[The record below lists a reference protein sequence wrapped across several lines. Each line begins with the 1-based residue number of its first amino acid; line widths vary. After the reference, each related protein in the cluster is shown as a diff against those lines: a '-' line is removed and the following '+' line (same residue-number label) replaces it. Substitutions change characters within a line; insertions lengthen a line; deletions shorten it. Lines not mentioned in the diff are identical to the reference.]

1 LIHKIKTN
9 ADFFWLSKSEIY
21 AQFSTTIMK
30 LAPTIVILGSLLTA
44 GSLHAKWSRI
54 PIIKEKPV
62 NAITGPASKATLENS
77 SGFGHVDS
85 ILSGDITANSTVSA
99 GKSFVLI
106 NLGKPVLISSSSFVN
121 DGIEGRAT
129 LSASADKNGWAV
141 LEEKVFSA
149 ADRTVEFKFAGMQA
163 KFVKLEFALSK
174 GGMIRHLQFFGAV
187 SDKGYAVKQTAD
199 GKDGKP
205 MDLLNGLGGARVVY
219 AAPKPAN
226 GLDTA
231 VAYNQFAFPE
241 SDEKYRTL
249 IYDFGQLRILNE
261 FASVHSPRP
270 VRFEV
275 FAFDNLPEKEDWRG
289 RMAFDPNDFGSAK
302 PVAVAEDTRGTGS
315 LKVKPSKPV
324 KTRYLAL
331 RWEPEFNPPD
341 FQCTG
346 SAEGN
351 VSSVV
356 TTNTVVITNA
366 NGTHTVVTVSVGAAP
381 GAGASTSPVTPE
393 TPAQAIAQGA
403 ALSSDTST
411 VTSTT
416 YAAGVNPLNPGN
428 ATPLSSSTSSGGT
441 TVVVVTNP
449 TTGVTT
455 TTSSSKTVDTTTGN
469 VISTI
474 VTESKTSSGATTTT
488 VNQTSTNPATGTT
501 TTIENATNTGTG
513 GNNSVTS
520 TTTGTNSNNNS
531 PSLSGAPTGNGSTNA
546 NISNTINTAPVSP

>member
-1 LIHKIKTN
+1 
-9 ADFFWLSKSEIY
+9 
-21 AQFSTTIMK
+21 MK

-44 GSLHAKWSRI
+44 GSIQAKWSRI

-62 NAITGPASKATLENS
+62 NTISGPASNALLDSS
-77 SGFGHVDS
+77 SGIGRADS
-85 ILSGDITANSTVSA
+85 ILSSDITASSTVSA

-163 KFVKLEFALSK
+163 KFVKLELALSK
-174 GGMIRHLQFFGAV
+174 GGIIRSLQFFGAAT
-187 SDKGYAVKQTAD
+187 DKGYAVKQSAD
-199 GKDGKP
+199 GKGGKP
-205 MDLLNGLGGARVVY
+205 MDMINGLGGARVVY

-231 VAYNQFAFPE
+231 ITYNKFAFPE
-241 SDEKYRTL
+241 SDEKYRTI

-289 RMAFDPNDFGSAK
+289 RMAFDPSDFGNLA
-302 PVAVAEDTRGTGS
+302 PVAVAEDTRGTGT
-315 LKVKPSKPV
+315 LKAKPAKAV

-346 SAEGN
+346 AAEGN
-351 VSSVV
+351 VVNIV
-356 TTNTVVITNA
+356 TTNTVIVTNA
-366 NGTHTVVTVSVGAAP
+366 DGTKTVVTVTVGDAHGAGAATSNVTPENAGQMIAQGTATSSDTTVVVTQTFAAGVDPTAP
-381 GAGASTSPVTPE
+381 GATPISSTT
-393 TPAQAIAQGA
+393 TTG
-403 ALSSDTST
+403 TST
-411 VTSTT
+411 VTVTT
-416 YAAGVNPLNPGN
+416 QPDG
-428 ATPLSSSTSSGGT
+428 
-441 TVVVVTNP
+441 TVV
-449 TTGVTT
+449 
-455 TTSSSKTVDTTTGN
+455 TTSESKTVDTNTGTVVTTA
-469 VISTI
+469 
-474 VTESKTSSGATTTT
+474 VTETKAPDGTTTTT
-488 VNQTSTNPATGTT
+488 VNQTSTDASGNTTTTADGTT
-501 TTIENATNTGTG
+501 TTTST
-513 GNNSVTS
+513 TS
-520 TTTGTNSNNNS
+520 TTTTNGDGNLAGGSS
-531 PSLSGAPTGNGSTNA
+531 PSPSGNGSTSA
-546 NISNTINTAPVSP
+546 NVTNTISTAATSP

>member
-1 LIHKIKTN
+1 MWCNCKLTHKIKTN
-9 ADFFWLSKSEIY
+9 ADFFRLSKPEFY
-21 AQFSTTIMK
+21 AQVSTKIMK

-44 GSLHAKWSRI
+44 GSIQAKWSRI

-62 NAITGPASKATLENS
+62 NAITGPASKATLDS
-77 SGFGHVDS
+77 SAGFGQVDS
-85 ILSGDITANSTVSA
+85 IFSSDITANSSVSA

-149 ADRTVEFKFAGMQA
+149 ADRNVEFKFAGMQA
-163 KFVKLEFALSK
+163 KFVKLELALSK
-174 GGMIRHLQFFGAV
+174 GGIIRHLQFFGA
-187 SDKGYAVKQTAD
+187 STDKGYAVKQTAD
-199 GKDGKP
+199 GKGGKS

-231 VAYNQFAFPE
+231 IAYNQFAFPE

-289 RMAFDPNDFGSAK
+289 RMAFDPKDFGDAT

-315 LKVKPSKPV
+315 LKAKPNKPV

-341 FQCTG
+341 FQCSG
-346 SAEGN
+346 AAEGN
-351 VSSVV
+351 GNIVTSETVVVTNADGTKSVV
-356 TTNTVVITNA
+356 T
-366 NGTHTVVTVSVGAAP
+366 VTVTSAP
-381 GAGASTSPVTPE
+381 GAGAATSSVTPSN
-393 TPAQAIAQGA
+393 PSQAIAQGYA
-403 ALSSDTST
+403 MQNDSTTVTTTTYPKGTDPLNPGTTPPVSTTSTSGTTTVTTTTNPSGGTTTTSTTQTPDGNGNTTTTTITETKAPDGT

-416 YAAGVNPLNPGN
+416 
-428 ATPLSSSTSSGGT
+428 T
-441 TVVVVTNP
+441 
-449 TTGVTT
+449 
-455 TTSSSKTVDTTTGN
+455 
-469 VISTI
+469 
-474 VTESKTSSGATTTT
+474 
-488 VNQTSTNPATGTT
+488 NQTSTTPGGTT
-501 TTIENATNTGTG
+501 TTTLPTQQTPTVTGNLNTNT
-513 GNNSVTS
+513 
-520 TTTGTNSNNNS
+520 S
-531 PSLSGAPTGNGSTNA
+531 PSLSGSPTGSGSVSTSQA
-546 NISNTINTAPVSP
+546 ATIATAPPPVSGK

>member
-1 LIHKIKTN
+1 
-9 ADFFWLSKSEIY
+9 
-21 AQFSTTIMK
+21 MK
-30 LAPTIVILGSLLTA
+30 LAPAIVILGSLLTA
-44 GSLHAKWSRI
+44 GSIHAKWSRI

-62 NAITGPASKATLENS
+62 NTITGPASKASLDSS

-85 ILSGDITANSTVSA
+85 ILSSDITSSSSVSA

-163 KFVKLEFALSK
+163 KFVKLELALSK
-174 GGMIRHLQFFGAV
+174 GGLIRFLQFFGAA
-187 SDKGYAVKQTAD
+187 SDKGYAIKQSAD
-199 GKDGKP
+199 GKAGKP
-205 MDLLNGLGGARVVY
+205 MDLINGLGGARVVY

-231 VAYNQFAFPE
+231 VTYNKFSFPE
-241 SDEKYRTL
+241 SDEKYRTI

-289 RMAFDPNDFGSAK
+289 RMAFDPNDFGNAK

-315 LKVKPSKPV
+315 LKAKPAKAV

-346 SAEGN
+346 AADGN
-351 VSSVV
+351 VTTVV
-356 TTNTVVITNA
+356 TTNTVTITNSD
-366 NGTHTVVTVSVGAAP
+366 GSKTVVTVQVTDAH
-381 GAGASTSPVTPE
+381 GAGASTSNVTPDN
-393 TPAQAIAQGA
+393 PGQAAAQGNA
-403 ALSSDTST
+403 QMSDTT
-411 VTSTT
+411 V
-416 YAAGVNPLNPGN
+416 
-428 ATPLSSSTSSGGT
+428 
-441 TVVVVTNP
+441 
-449 TTGVTT
+449 VTT
-455 TTSSSKTVDTTTGN
+455 TTTTSTGATTTTTTTGTGSTTTTAGPNGATTTTTTSKTVDTSGN
-469 VISTI
+469 
-474 VTESKTSSGATTTT
+474 TTTT
-488 VNQTSTNPATGTT
+488 TETVTKDANGNTTASSETTTTTDSTGNTTSSNTTNTGTTGTT
-501 TTIENATNTGTG
+501 TT
-513 GNNSVTS
+513 
-520 TTTGTNSNNNS
+520 TTGTNNPNNS
-531 PSLSGAPTGNGSTNA
+531 SPSPSGSPTGSGSLNASQNGTISTGV
-546 NISNTINTAPVSP
+546 TSP

>member
-1 LIHKIKTN
+1 
-9 ADFFWLSKSEIY
+9 
-21 AQFSTTIMK
+21 MK

-44 GSLHAKWSRI
+44 GSIQAKWSRI

-62 NAITGPASKATLENS
+62 NTITGPASKASLDSS
-77 SGFGHVDS
+77 SGFGQVDS
-85 ILSGDITANSTVSA
+85 ILSSDITANSTVSA
-99 GKSFVLI
+99 GKSFVLL

-121 DGIEGRAT
+121 DGIEGRAI

-163 KFVKLEFALSK
+163 KFVKLELALSK
-174 GGMIRHLQFFGAV
+174 GGIIRHLQFFGA
-187 SDKGYAVKQTAD
+187 STDKGYAVKQTAD
-199 GKDGKP
+199 GKGGQP

-231 VAYNQFAFPE
+231 IAYNQFAFPE

-289 RMAFDPNDFGSAK
+289 RMAFDPKDFGSSA

-315 LKVKPSKPV
+315 LKAKPAKPV

-346 SAEGN
+346 AASGN
-351 VSSVV
+351 GNIV
-356 TTNTVVITNA
+356 TTESVVITNA
-366 NGTHTVVTVSVGAAP
+366 NGTKSLVTITVTSAPSAGAA
-381 GAGASTSPVTPE
+381 TSSVTPSN
-393 TPAQAIAQGA
+393 PAQAQAQGYA
-403 ALSSDTST
+403 MQNDSTT
-411 VTSTT
+411 VTTTT
-416 YAAGVNPLNPGN
+416 YANGVDPLNPGN
-428 ATPLSSSTSSGGT
+428 AQPTSTTTTSGT
-441 TVVVVTNP
+441 TTVTVTT
-449 TTGVTT
+449 TTGGGTT
-455 TTSSSKTVDTTTGN
+455 TTSSTTTGG
-469 VISTI
+469 VTTTI
-474 VTESKTSSGATTTT
+474 TENKDSSGA
-488 VNQTSTNPATGTT
+488 
-501 TTIENATNTGTG
+501 
-513 GNNSVTS
+513 VTS
-520 TTTGTNSNNNS
+520 TTTTQTTTNSDGTTTTTLPTQTTPTTVNQNTS
-531 PSLSGAPTGNGSTNA
+531 PSLSGAPNGGGSLNA
-546 NISNTINTAPVSP
+546 NATNTISTAPPPVSP